1 MKGGLWLQCVDMTNA
16 FHHVALIGKYM
27 KPETGDQLQAL
38 AEYLSTRAIDIYI
51 EAQTAHHCGLNDYPT
66 LAMEEIRSK
75 VDLAV
80 VVGGDGTM
88 LSVARALVD
97 TEIPLV
103 GINRGR
109 LGFLTDL
116 TAESMIEGMEHIL
129 NGEYECESRMLI
141 QANVAH
147 EKELTAKGIAVNDIV
162 INKSHVGRLVEL
174 EVLID
179 GQFVYRM
186 RADGLIVSTPTGTT
200 AYALS
205 AGGPIVHP
213 GVDAITLVPICP
225 HTLSNRPITIRA
237 DSQVEITFIDSEDGI
252 LHFDGQVKCKL
263 TQGDKVSIVRAKERV
278 TLLHPKRHSHY
289 AMLREKLGWG

>member
-1 MKGGLWLQCVDMTNA
+1 
-16 FHHVALIGKYM
+16 M
-27 KPETGDQLQAL
+27 KPETGDQLRAL
-38 AEYLSTRAIDIYI
+38 AQYLSTRAISISI
-51 EAQTAHHCGLNDYPT
+51 ESQTALHCGLSEYPT
-66 LAMEEIRSK
+66 LDMQDIRENA
-75 VDLAV
+75 DLAV

-88 LSVARALVD
+88 LSVARALVNS
-97 TEIPLV
+97 TIPLV

-116 TAESMIEGMEHIL
+116 TAESMIDGMAHIL
-129 NGEYECESRMLI
+129 DGAYECESRMLLS
-141 QANVAH
+141 ANVAH
-147 EKELTAKGIAVNDIV
+147 GQQQTAKGIAVNDIV

-186 RADGLIVSTPTGTT
+186 RADGLIISTPTGTT

-237 DSQVEITFIDSEDGI
+237 DSQIEITFIDSEDGI

-263 TQGDKVSIVRAKERV
+263 TQGDKVFIGRAEERV
-278 TLLHPKRHSHY
+278 TLLHPKQHSHY